1 MQPLTG
7 PVLHS
12 KYSSKKWCNPHN
24 PPPSPHTIL
33 LAYYGA
39 HSGQEVQLFAFAAQ
53 VVAVWSV
60 STPCLWFH
68 VPLFNCFDSLT
79 NIKILIRFFH
89 LRWFTLHTFSD
100 VKAFLSRS
108 FSYGLLFV
116 ADFQAKPAT
125 YISFYV
131 LLMQPR
137 WAVST
142 LRMMIRARQ
151 VGLL

>member
-1 MQPLTG
+1 MVQPLTG

-39 HSGQEVQLFAFAAQ
+39 HTGQEVQLFAFAAQ

-79 NIKILIRFFH
+79 NIKILRFFH
-89 LRWFTLHTFSD
+89 LRRLRSIHD
-100 VKAFLSRS
+100 VKASLARS

-116 ADFQAKPAT
+116 AVFQAKPAT
-125 YISFYV
+125 YISVYV
-131 LLMQPR
+131 LLMQPC
-137 WAVST
+137 
-142 LRMMIRARQ
+142 
-151 VGLL
+151 